1 MLIWLKNQ
9 RKVRHR
15 TFQLRSPEP
24 AAKAA
29 PAPAPRPEKPSVP
42 TEGSSSEEPPLKL
55 SPCFP
60 RGGENPGSPALLLPI
75 PPRNAV
81 AQPPVVHH
89 APSAP
94 PTSGAVPPLLGRR
107 RYACGRRK
115 KLALIRRFASVLKR
129 RIAKRTVKP
138 VFSNPLKQA
147 LTKTALNRPDV
158 PRQFSFSPTARP
170 VTSPRHKGSPEPIA
184 VKKLNGFALEER
196 APSPKN
202 GSRELLSVDTLGLK
216 AMFSLTPS

>member
-1 MLIWLKNQ
+1 M
-9 RKVRHR
+9 
-15 TFQLRSPEP
+15 
-24 AAKAA
+24 
-29 PAPAPRPEKPSVP
+29 
-42 TEGSSSEEPPLKL
+42 
-55 SPCFP
+55 
-60 RGGENPGSPALLLPI
+60 
-75 PPRNAV
+75 

-94 PTSGAVPPLLGRR
+94 PTSGAVPPLATGTEKPAGATPKQQQKLLDGAEREVPGSGALGRR
-107 RYACGRRK
+107 RHACGRRR

-158 PRQFSFSPTARP
+158 PRQFSFSPTVRP
-170 VTSPRHKGSPEPIA
+170 VTSPRHKGYREPLA